1 MAQDEKRIDAFD
13 AIFEAKLTKIKH
25 RLQEHL
31 KEKDHKKR
39 DKQTIKNLIKE
50 AKELRKILRSKKK
63 QCCPHCGGEL

>member
-50 AKELRKILRSKKK
+50 AKELRKILRNKKK